1 MSEALVIAGLATVAV
16 VSAVLSFVAWWLLA
30 HRPPNPDLGLP
41 PDDEEEEEPEVDA
54 DAAR

>member
-41 PDDEEEEEPEVDA
+41 PDDEQEEPEVDA